1 MTIISERVVRVK
13 NVSAYLDEQFH
24 LANESGTTE

>member
-1 MTIISERVVRVK
+1 VVRVK